1 MSTRIDC
8 PVLDCTRNRV
18 REGELKGICQCI
30 HVRLEAV
37 EVDSE
42 DDSEPPEILH
52 YCLEYRKKASVGG
65 KT

>member
-8 PVLDCTRNRV
+8 PVLDCVRNRV

-42 DDSEPPEILH
+42 DDSEPPELLH
-52 YCLEYRKKASVGG
+52 FCLEYKKKVSVGV
-65 KT
+65 K